1 MQVSRICSYCF
12 SGKTLQTFMETVEK
26 WIAFEQFGDIDKNA
40 TSAANTV
47 HRGKEFE
54 VPRII

>member
-1 MQVSRICSYCF
+1 
-12 SGKTLQTFMETVEK
+12 METVEE
-26 WIAFEQFGDIDKNA
+26 WIAFEQCDDIGKNA